1 MDMIKKPKIW
11 LVVLALMHTFMGVI
25 GSYVQMGGD
34 TEHLAVILYFLPVAV
49 YLLYAAFMTE
59 GQEQARLAAVL
70 CGPVF
75 VWFVICA
82 AMGLDM
88 AGEPAAPFPQAI
100 LPMILWGMPALCGV
114 MNWNSEL
121 AEEST
126 ETTES
131 A

>member
-1 MDMIKKPKIW
+1 MNMIKKPKIW
-11 LVVLALMHTFMGVI
+11 LIVLALMHTFMGVI
-25 GSYVQMGGD
+25 GSYVQMGGG
-34 TEHLAVILYFLPVAV
+34 TEYLAVILYFLSVSV
-49 YLLYAAFMTE
+49 YLTYAAFMTE

-114 MNWNSEL
+114 MGWNMDE
-121 AEEST
+121 
-126 ETTES
+126 TES
-131 A
+131 SSDA